1 MRERQMPSLTCV
13 HRRVRAF
20 HRRALQLPGLGPVW
34 RGTTRRFPLRRF
46 PYSIIYQLK
55 PDEIRVIALA
65 IRAAGPATGVAGS
78 SRSAARAAEL
88 KPNRTFERTA
98 RQQGWGVPRRFAA
111 RRPLNAD
118 VWASGIQ
125 FNLEIG
131 TMKRNLMKQTSRARS
146 FSRREMLGFT
156 GATVVTALMGSSPGP
171 SGAGEPTR
179 ASTQRPT
186 RTAAVTAPSCVVR
199 PQQTEGPYFVD
210 EQLNRSDIRSEPA
223 DGSVKEGVPVRL
235 EFHVSRIAGNACT
248 PLNGAAVDVWQC
260 DALGMYS
267 DVQDVNGLFDTRGKK
282 FLRGYQM
289 VDATGTA
296 QFITIYPGW
305 YPGRTVHIHFKI
317 RTDPAAQRGFEFTSQ
332 LYFDDPITNQVHAQ
346 APYVTKG
353 QRSLKN
359 DRDHIFRSGGSQLML
374 LLTKDAQGYVGT
386 FDIGLQIT

>member
-1 MRERQMPSLTCV
+1 
-13 HRRVRAF
+13 
-20 HRRALQLPGLGPVW
+20 
-34 RGTTRRFPLRRF
+34 
-46 PYSIIYQLK
+46 
-55 PDEIRVIALA
+55 
-65 IRAAGPATGVAGS
+65 
-78 SRSAARAAEL
+78 
-88 KPNRTFERTA
+88 
-98 RQQGWGVPRRFAA
+98 
-111 RRPLNAD
+111 
-118 VWASGIQ
+118 
-125 FNLEIG
+125 
-131 TMKRNLMKQTSRARS
+131 MKCNLMKQTSRARN
-146 FSRREMLGFT
+146 FSRREMFGFT
-156 GATVVTALMGSSPGP
+156 GATVITALMGSSPGP

-179 ASTQRPT
+179 VSTQRPT
-186 RTAAVTAPSCVVR
+186 RTAAVTASSCVVR

-223 DGSVKEGVPVRL
+223 DGSVKEGAPVRL

-248 PLNGAAVDVWQC
+248 PLNGAVVDVWQC

-267 DVQDVNGLFDTRGKK
+267 DVQDINGLFDTRGKK
-282 FLRGYQM
+282 FLRGYQI
-289 VDATGTA
+289 VEASGTA

-332 LYFDDPITNQVHAQ
+332 LYFDEAITDQVHAQ

-359 DRDHIFRSGGSQLML
+359 DRDDIFRSGGSQLML